1 LLWYNLDVI
10 EEEKLQH
17 NALVVGNYLKE
28 KLKDLS
34 HKHKI
39 IGDVRGP
46 GLFLGVELVRD
57 RDTLEPAEN
66 ETSAIVERMKD
77 NGVLVGTDGPFHNVL
92 KIKPPI
98 VFSQEDAD
106 IFVAQLDAAI
116 ASLPS

>member
-1 LLWYNLDVI
+1 
-10 EEEKLQH
+10 
-17 NALVVGNYLKE
+17 VGNYLKH
-28 KLKDLS
+28 KLQDLS
-34 HKHKI
+34 HKHNR

-46 GLFLGVELVRD
+46 GLFMGVELVRD
-57 RDTLEPAEN
+57 RDTLEPAKN

-98 VFSQEDAD
+98 VFSHEDAD